1 MKEKDDE
8 LKDRDL
14 RNVIYKNQKLERYD
28 AQKRSTHKKFMS

>member
-1 MKEKDDE
+1 MKEKENE

-28 AQKRSTHKKFMS
+28 KQRN

>member
-1 MKEKDDE
+1 MREKEAE

-28 AQKRSTHKKFMS
+28 EQRRQVHKKF

>member
-1 MKEKDDE
+1 LKKQITFKEQMREKEAE

-28 AQKRSTHKKFMS
+28 E